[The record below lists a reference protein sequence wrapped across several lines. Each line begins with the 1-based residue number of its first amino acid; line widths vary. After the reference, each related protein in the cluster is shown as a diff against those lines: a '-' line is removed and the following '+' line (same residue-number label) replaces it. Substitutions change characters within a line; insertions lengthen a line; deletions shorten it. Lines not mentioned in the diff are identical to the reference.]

1 MTETEYQWR
10 LGRTRR
16 ALRGMQKVIFK
27 LAARR
32 RNNRRVQVKKKRA
45 CLMRWLTL
53 EECRQSGHRYPHC
66 MPLARYR
73 IDELFA
79 HFRATGAIE

>member
-10 LGRTRR
+10 LDRRRR

-32 RNNRRVQVKKKRA
+32 RNNGRVQVKKKRA
-45 CLMRWLTL
+45 CPVRWLTL
-53 EECRQSGHRYPHC
+53 EECRQRGHLYPYC

-73 IDELFA
+73 IDELFS
-79 HFRATGAIE
+79 HFRDTGAIE